1 MDSGYP
7 SDWKGELFERE
18 KCWGMIN
25 KGSGR
30 FYAVR
35 GREGYLKEIDR
46 Y

>member
-1 MDSGYP
+1 LDSGYL
-7 SDWKGELFERE
+7 SDRKGELLERE
-18 KCWGMIN
+18 EYWGMIN

-46 Y
+46 